1 MRVRNLLSPATIA
14 LLYTIAGGLWILFS
28 DQWVAGL
35 SDDPDVLSGI
45 QTYKGWFYVIATSL
59 PLYFLIRLH
68 RNFVLESNRE
78 LLQLNESLEEKVE
91 ERTRELKSLNAELEA
106 FSYSVSHDLK
116 APLRA
121 ITGFSEELA
130 ADKTNR
136 ISLQSYQYLERI
148 RAAAD
153 RMNDLIS
160 SLLFLS
166 RVTRAEMKPERV
178 DVTRLC
184 RYILRN
190 YEQSA
195 VSFSLEEN
203 IVAYADERLLQV
215 VFENLISNAV
225 KFSSGS
231 DRPSVEIGTRKQHGV
246 VQYFVRDNG
255 IGLDMN
261 RAEVLFRP
269 FCRLVSEDA
278 FPGHGIGLSTVYR
291 VISRH
296 GGEIRVESE
305 PGQGATFW
313 FTLGKITG

>member
-130 ADKTNR
+130 ADKN
-136 ISLQSYQYLERI
+136 QPYQPAVLSVSGANPCCRRPDERS
-148 RAAAD
+148 D
-153 RMNDLIS
+153 QQL
-160 SLLFLS
+160 
-166 RVTRAEMKPERV
+166 
-178 DVTRLC
+178 
-184 RYILRN
+184 
-190 YEQSA
+190 A
-195 VSFSLEEN
+195 VS
-203 IVAYADERLLQV
+203 
-215 VFENLISNAV
+215 
-225 KFSSGS
+225 
-231 DRPSVEIGTRKQHGV
+231 VEGYPGR
-246 VQYFVRDNG
+246 NEA
-255 IGLDMN
+255 
-261 RAEVLFRP
+261 RA
-269 FCRLVSEDA
+269 
-278 FPGHGIGLSTVYR
+278 G
-291 VISRH
+291 
-296 GGEIRVESE
+296 
-305 PGQGATFW
+305 
-313 FTLGKITG
+313 